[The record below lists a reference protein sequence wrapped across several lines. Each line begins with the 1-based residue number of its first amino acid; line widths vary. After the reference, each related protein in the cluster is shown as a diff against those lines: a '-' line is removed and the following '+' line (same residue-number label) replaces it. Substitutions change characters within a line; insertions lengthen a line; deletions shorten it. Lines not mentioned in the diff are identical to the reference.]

1 MTPQYVDNFLS
12 DTIEKYTMH
21 TDVDE
26 ICSGSNPFVTMI
38 LRGRDDSNNIRINEV
53 LSARSERDQQLN
65 EKLVEA
71 QERIEELTFEKN
83 KILNRLEVNISG

>member
-1 MTPQYVDNFLS
+1 
-12 DTIEKYTMH
+12 MH

-53 LSARSERDQQLN
+53 LSARSERDQQLT
-65 EKLVEA
+65 ERLEEA

-83 KILNRLEVNISG
+83 KILNRLEVNISDKCIRYF